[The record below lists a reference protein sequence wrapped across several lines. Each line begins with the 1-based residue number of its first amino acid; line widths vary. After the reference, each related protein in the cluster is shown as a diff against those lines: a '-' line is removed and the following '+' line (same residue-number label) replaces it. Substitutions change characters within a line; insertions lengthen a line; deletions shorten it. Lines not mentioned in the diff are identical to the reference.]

1 MSQDKRALAIAE
13 AAAFGYTE
21 DQLKRLPLYD
31 IENIIKTQKHRHV
44 RQEPGLFPTELPE
57 PQTQTPDEAIPDDN
71 RTVIDLKFAQSA
83 NPSDAKYKRFMQLHA
98 IKLQLLRAIAE
109 NTKLLQDYRVSFDAD
124 DVVCLEGAIGQQ
136 QQQLRSVADEMRD
149 IFEWFRTVCSER
161 DRVYTEVTKKT
172 IDPSNQVKGHFQRK
186 LDNIQE
192 YIRVMQ
198 QQIESN

>member
-31 IENIIKTQKHRHV
+31 IENIIKTQKHRQG
-44 RQEPGLFPTELPE
+44 RKEPGLFPTELPE
-57 PQTQTPDEAIPDDN
+57 PQPQTPEDVIDDN

-98 IKLQLLRAIAE
+98 IKLQLLLGIAE
-109 NTKLLQDYRVSFDAD
+109 NTKLLQEYRTSFDAD
-124 DVVCLEGAIGQQ
+124 DVVCLEGSIGQQ

-149 IFEWFRTVCSER
+149 IFEWFRTVLSER
-161 DRVYTEVTKKT
+161 DRVYTEVAKKT
-172 IDPSNQVKGHFQRK
+172 IDPSNQVKSHFQRK